1 MKAVA
6 LLAAALFAA
15 FDACGG
21 VLDILGPRDR
31 PDFQAMDWTAIT
43 VRYGVNT
50 RASNGIQRTFTITN
64 HVMIAGLKAAMTVKK
79 VQGISVG
86 TREQLQFVD
95 RRGQSWHGHLAGPSR
110 LDLSSTADRGRAYAL
125 EFPDAAFVD
134 ALLDQC
140 VANERAIYPKAR
152 RENILLVEQFL
163 LEPWP
168 DAPPDSARWR
178 KDRLESYPAVE
189 EGEHGP

>member
-1 MKAVA
+1 MRISTCAA
-6 LLAAALFAA
+6 ILLSATLAAA
-15 FDACGG
+15 FDVHGG

-31 PDFQAMDWTAIT
+31 PDFQSMDWTAIT

-50 RASNGIQRTFTITN
+50 LASNGIQRTFTITN
-64 HVMIAGLKAAMTVKK
+64 QATIAGLKAAMTVKK

-86 TREQLQFVD
+86 TRQQLLFVE
-95 RRGQSWHGHLAGPSR
+95 RSGRSWHGHLATR
-110 LDLSSTADRGRAYAL
+110 TRMDLSSTGDRWRSYAL
-125 EFPDAAFVD
+125 EFPDASFVD

-140 VANERAIYPKAR
+140 VANERTFHPKAR
-152 RENILLVEQFL
+152 PESIILVEQFL

-178 KDRLESYPAVE
+178 KDRLESYPPVQE
-189 EGEHGP
+189 